1 MLNDAHIQ
9 SYLQEQGLSPDLIVQ
24 VTDFRQQ
31 YEVDL
36 AVAERVAVSAMPFY
50 GKETLEM
57 AIAAILQGE
66 NLLLSG
72 GKATGKNVLCETLS
86 WIFGRPSYDISF
98 HINTDSASLIGTDTF
113 KNNEVHS

>member
-31 YEVDL
+31 YEVDP
-36 AVAERVAVSAMPFY
+36 AVAERVAVPTMPFY

-57 AIAAILQGE
+57 AIAIHYHRCQI
-66 NLLLSG
+66 
-72 GKATGKNVLCETLS
+72 ETK
-86 WIFGRPSYDISF
+86 
-98 HINTDSASLIGTDTF
+98 ASLSRYKDLVFT
-113 KNNEVHS
+113 ER